1 MGCSGYVNRGGCPFL
16 SVSTNSHRGSGD
28 VHRLNDL
35 SAYSGFKAVL
45 TNAYTG

>member
-1 MGCSGYVNRGGCPFL
+1 MFGICESWWLPFL
-16 SVSTNSHRGSGD
+16 SVSTNSNKGRGD

-45 TNAYTG
+45 TKAYTG

>member
-1 MGCSGYVNRGGCPFL
+1 MFGICESWWLPFF
-16 SVSTNSHRGSGD
+16 VSLIQPKKGKGD

-45 TNAYTG
+45 TKAYTG